1 MMYVKKES
9 FHLKKFTFENGIKIP
24 VQIGYETY
32 GKLNREKS
40 NAILVCHYFSAT
52 SHAAGKYTE
61 QDLIPGWWDGLIGPG
76 KAIDTDRYFVICT
89 DNLCNVQVKNPYVIT
104 TGPKSVNPIT
114 GSEYG
119 MGFPVFTFLDVARVQ
134 YELVNAMGITRLHTV
149 IGPSAGG
156 MIAQQW
162 AVRYPHMVE
171 QMIGVITNPQN
182 PVVTSV
188 NVLQNA
194 IEAIQLDPKWNDGN
208 YGDEQPTK
216 GLHLAGKMMFINGFD
231 AHYYE
236 TTFLRNSTETLPY
249 ENFSARTSF
258 EQNINALTL
267 QNITFVDANSW
278 MYTAKATL
286 LHDLAH
292 GFSSLEGA
300 LSQIEADV
308 LMIPCKQDLLQPS
321 RYNYE
326 MVELLQKQG
335 KYAEVYEIESI
346 NGHMAGVF
354 DVHLF
359 EKKVDEFLKRRVFV

>member
-134 YELVNAMGITRLHTV
+134 YELVNAMGITRLHAV

-171 QMIGVITNPQN
+171 RMIGVITNPQN
-182 PVVTSV
+182 LVVTSV

-236 TTFLRNSTETLPY
+236 TTFPRNSTETLPY